1 MSSWMLPEEASPLQP
16 SAEALR
22 DAAHWI
28 LVLSQSGFFFVLD
41 EDGRRWG
48 LSHVAADGS
57 LRYARRDGRE
67 EPQGPRSLQL
77 SRGRQAARAASGPPS
92 PPRVEPDVAAS
103 GSLLSLSIGCGA
115 ERAAGPRLY
124 RKLSYIGRG
133 SSGRVFKALDDRG
146 GFCAVKEGSDASA
159 EDVWLQREALLLK
172 RAAHAC
178 VVPVWDTLRPQGLC
192 AALVM
197 PLASCTLA
205 QRLRGCV
212 GERFLLDCL
221 ASVHAA
227 LLHVHRVGLVHLDVK
242 PANVLLFGRQAK
254 LGDFGSAQRSGERFD
269 CLYAVTRTYR
279 PPEVLLGCDTAF
291 FAMDAWAFG
300 MLAVQLATQRELPFG
315 ACGVTQAQQTLAL
328 LGVPGPAELA
338 AALAPHAQLLPE
350 DAPLLRRAAAATTTA
365 ALPPRPGGDDLW
377 TRLGRACFSERLL
390 GCARGLLRYDALARR
405 AAFEALRV
413 PGGGQ
418 KRKRRA
424 SASVAAVTPAAPAAA
439 AAP

>member
-67 EPQGPRSLQL
+67 EPRGPRSLQL
-77 SRGRQAARAASGPPS
+77 SRRHAARSASGPPS
-92 PPRVEPDVAAS
+92 PRWAEPDVDAS
-103 GSLLSLSIGCGA
+103 GSLPSTGRGA

-124 RKLSYIGRG
+124 RKLSCIGRG
-133 SSGRVFKALDDRG
+133 SSGRVFKALDDSG
-146 GFCAVKEGSDASA
+146 CFCAVKEGSDASA
-159 EDVWLQREALLLK
+159 EDAWLQREAQHLK

-178 VVPVWDTLRPQGLC
+178 VVPLWDALRSHGLC
-192 AALVM
+192 TALVM
-197 PLASCTLA
+197 PLACCTLA

-254 LGDFGSAQRSGERFD
+254 LCDFGSAQRSGERFD
-269 CLYAVTRTYR
+269 GLYAVTRTYR

-300 MLAVQLATQRELPFG
+300 MLAAQLATQRELPFG

-328 LGVPGPAELA
+328 LGVPGPTELA
-338 AALAPHAQLLPE
+338 AALAPHAQLVADDE
-350 DAPLLRRAAAATTTA
+350 PLLRRAAAA
-365 ALPPRPGGDDLW
+365 LPPRLGGDDLW
-377 TRLGRACFSERLL
+377 ARLGRACFSERLL
-390 GCARGLLRYDALARR
+390 GCARGLLCYDALSRL

-413 PGGGQ
+413 PLGGK

-424 SASVAAVTPAAPAAA
+424 SAVTPEAPAAA
-439 AAP
+439 P